1 MDPKAAKKNK
11 PVVKPD
17 VKCEKSYFYKNV
29 LSTTHYSQ

>member
-1 MDPKAAKKNK
+1 MDPKTAKKNK
-11 PVVKPD
+11 PVKPD